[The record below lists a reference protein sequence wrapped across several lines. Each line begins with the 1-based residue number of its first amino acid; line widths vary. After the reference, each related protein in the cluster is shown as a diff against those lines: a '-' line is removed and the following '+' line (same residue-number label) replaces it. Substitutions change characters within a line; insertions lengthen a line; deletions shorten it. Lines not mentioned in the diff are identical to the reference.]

1 MRTLVHERDAL
12 VCGVEPCLSGD
23 TGVALPD
30 LELNAISG
38 SCGISAI
45 RVCGSE
51 PKVNIHTAT
60 RVKAEVGARDLYGGL
75 STADG
80 PLLRRSTIAIIATTK
95 RVRHLAY

>member
-45 RVCGSE
+45 RVCGLES
-51 PKVNIHTAT
+51 KVNIHTAT
-60 RVKAEVGARDLYGGL
+60 RVKAEVGARDLDLPAVNYPRLGCGAVAVV
-75 STADG
+75 STHTHQ
-80 PLLRRSTIAIIATTK
+80 PPS
-95 RVRHLAY
+95 HLH